1 MPYFSLEMIWTRL
14 QYHKLVS
21 LNNTKLSTPSHSMM
35 PCTKD
40 GDGQC
45 GTISRAQ
52 DDHGDVD
59 KCEYELERDK
69 RVAKLRELMRPM
81 EQASLSL

>member
-1 MPYFSLEMIWTRL
+1 
-14 QYHKLVS
+14 
-21 LNNTKLSTPSHSMM
+21 M

-40 GDGQC
+40 GIGHI
-45 GTISRAQ
+45 GSMRADQ
-52 DDHGDVD
+52 DSNGDLD

-81 EQASLSL
+81 EQASMSL